1 MNTPLKVLNFSMEA
15 YSSAH
20 TRDSI
25 LKVMDYYFKDKQF
38 DRNFL
43 KKILLCVHE
52 FETRN
57 EEHINFLGSNLL
69 GINKITYLRSDEEKW
84 IDEIIDLAEW
94 GTMEDEIHDLD
105 TVDKSFHVAGS
116 VLNMSYVY
124 VAHRLLTTNSLSKD
138 DQNKGALACFKL
150 FHYKFL
156 ASLLNHNFPFKSQE
170 SVALALYES
179 LSRKSLLK
187 RYHTWG
193 KVIEAR
199 SLDSFSTESIH
210 RKTLLEMND
219 DYKILY
225 VITDTQS
232 RIREVIKKLYRD
244 YMKLK
249 DEDSR
254 IVSESK
260 YITVDGE
267 KTMKSYENR
276 TESLIRDTLTVI
288 KDKRDFI
295 RNDLVEQTLKLV
307 ETADKRFL
315 VAVLEK
321 LVEVSEKKEGN
332 NIPQMVESII
342 VHIQEYRKTAPKG
355 EDNLISIVVK
365 LRNMYRSSQLTN
377 PDILYARGVM
387 ADIVD
392 LALPRKSQGV
402 ISAARISAMLYLT
415 LRILTY
421 NHYK

>member
-1 MNTPLKVLNFSMEA
+1 
-15 YSSAH
+15 
-20 TRDSI
+20 
-25 LKVMDYYFKDKQF
+25 
-38 DRNFL
+38 
-43 KKILLCVHE
+43 
-52 FETRN
+52 
-57 EEHINFLGSNLL
+57 
-69 GINKITYLRSDEEKW
+69 
-84 IDEIIDLAEW
+84 
-94 GTMEDEIHDLD
+94 
-105 TVDKSFHVAGS
+105 
-116 VLNMSYVY
+116 
-124 VAHRLLTTNSLSKD
+124 
-138 DQNKGALACFKL
+138 
-150 FHYKFL
+150 
-156 ASLLNHNFPFKSQE
+156 
-170 SVALALYES
+170 
-179 LSRKSLLK
+179 
-187 RYHTWG
+187 
-193 KVIEAR
+193 
-199 SLDSFSTESIH
+199 
-210 RKTLLEMND
+210 MND